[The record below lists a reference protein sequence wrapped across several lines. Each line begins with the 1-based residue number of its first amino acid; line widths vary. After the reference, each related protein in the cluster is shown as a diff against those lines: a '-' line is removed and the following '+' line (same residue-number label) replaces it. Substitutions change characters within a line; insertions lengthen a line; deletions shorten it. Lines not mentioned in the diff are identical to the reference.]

1 MDISKPAWIEY
12 VQKTNFDNYVKG
24 HLLQPMWDLFGQG
37 IFVVDGPMWRRA
49 RHATSRIFT
58 VNTFKTIIEKC
69 ASRSLEGLTD
79 ELRSAA
85 GEEHS
90 IDVCDLFFRFTLDSF
105 VQMTSVARLLCAHI
119 L

>member
-1 MDISKPAWIEY
+1 MSRATYYNPCGTCSDKAFSSLTAQCGEELAM
-12 VQKTNFDNYVKG
+12 
-24 HLLQPMWDLFGQG
+24 LLQEFLLLIPSRQDLS
-37 IFVVDGPMWRRA
+37 
-49 RHATSRIFT
+49 TET
-58 VNTFKTIIEKC
+58 TIIEKC

-105 VQMTSVARLLCAHI
+105 VQM
-119 L
+119 